1 MTDSLE
7 AWHDFCVAEA
17 GAAAA
22 LAGLL
27 FVSVSINLARIL
39 EFANLPLRVVEAL
52 MAFIAVL
59 FAASFILVPHQPAW
73 LLGGEIALT
82 GGVLFVTN
90 LAALRSDLKHSPA
103 LRDAS
108 TGRKLWRLM
117 ANQLPPL
124 PFIVG
129 GLMIA
134 LGVDNGLYWIVPG
147 TLLCFASGLF
157 GAWVLLIEIQR

>member
-1 MTDSLE
+1 MSDNIW
-7 AWHDFCVAEA
+7 AWHDFCVAQA

-27 FVSVSINLARIL
+27 FVAVSINLGRIL
-39 EFANLPLRVVEAL
+39 EYANLPLRVIEAL
-52 MAFIAVL
+52 IAFIAVL
-59 FAASFILVPHQPAW
+59 FVASFVLVPHQPPPALGLEISVTGLGLW
-73 LLGGEIALT
+73 LVNML
-82 GGVLFVTN
+82 
-90 LAALRSDLKHSPA
+90 ALRADLKHSPA
-103 LRDAS
+103 M
-108 TGRKLWRLM
+108 TPGWNFRKLTRVA

-129 GLMIA
+129 GSIIA
-134 LGVDNGLYWIVPG
+134 FGMNNGLYWIVPG